1 MSTHFLRRSEN
12 LPAIREKHTKSGVLF
27 YEIGVSRGRGIP
39 KAYMTFYPHE
49 GWSARTTQR
58 ELNKAARDFEKEV
71 QSGAAVPRKE
81 RKALEIERQR
91 EAAKVQTLFEYG
103 EKVFMPNKTVT
114 FSENSRTCYQQCLN
128 SRIYP
133 AIGNLK
139 MPDITPANISALLLS
154 IQSDGKAHS
163 TVIKYYTVLH
173 SLFKM
178 AYLDDTITRNPMD
191 KVERPKPRKG
201 EIRGAAVDAFT
212 VEEIVHIKD
221 YLSNE
226 PLKWQALVSLLIDTG
241 MRRGECCALRWSDV
255 NFADGTIT
263 VEKNLCYTPQ
273 KGVYLDTPKNGK
285 SRVIDVCPEVM
296 QKLQLLRKEQINNCI
311 LSEFVFTQENS
322 GAVMHPQ
329 TPTEYLKDFG
339 NRYGI
344 ANLHPHKLRHSF
356 ASIAITNGADIASV
370 SEKLG
375 HSDKAVT
382 LRMYTHADKESIKR
396 AGDIFRAALNEKR
409 A

>member
-1 MSTHFLRRSEN
+1 
-12 LPAIREKHTKSGVLF
+12 
-27 YEIGVSRGRGIP
+27 
-39 KAYMTFYPHE
+39 
-49 GWSARTTQR
+49 
-58 ELNKAARDFEKEV
+58 
-71 QSGAAVPRKE
+71 
-81 RKALEIERQR
+81 
-91 EAAKVQTLFEYG
+91 
-103 EKVFMPNKTVT
+103 MPNKTVT

-221 YLSNE
+221 CLSNE

-273 KGVYLDTPKNGK
+273 KACISIPPKTGN
-285 SRVIDVCPEVM
+285 
-296 QKLQLLRKEQINNCI
+296 
-311 LSEFVFTQENS
+311 QE
-322 GAVMHPQ
+322 
-329 TPTEYLKDFG
+329 
-339 NRYGI
+339 
-344 ANLHPHKLRHSF
+344 
-356 ASIAITNGADIASV
+356 
-370 SEKLG
+370 
-375 HSDKAVT
+375 
-382 LRMYTHADKESIKR
+382 
-396 AGDIFRAALNEKR
+396 
-409 A
+409 